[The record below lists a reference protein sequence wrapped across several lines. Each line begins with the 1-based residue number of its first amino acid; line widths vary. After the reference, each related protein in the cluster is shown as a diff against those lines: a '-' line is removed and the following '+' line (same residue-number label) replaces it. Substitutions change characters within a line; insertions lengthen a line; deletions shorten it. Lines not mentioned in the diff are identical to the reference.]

1 MINYNIWFLPRFKKN
16 IEIKHQRTYIWWAE
30 SRDAPRHLRT
40 CRLETETIATGPLWS
55 RTYSRTK
62 EKSQR
67 VNARGKRERAGMPRS
82 LLSSTPSLALPILS
96 SKSREPSVYIAT
108 RVERQRRPV
117 INVLDAMLFTRLW
130 KKRKK
135 ETKRNGEGWRNG
147 WKSHEGVPFDSPL
160 FFPRSNNKRRPLFA
174 SFKILK
180 RSNLPS
186 WRESRSNSI
195 TRVSPRK
202 SCKSSHS

>member
-1 MINYNIWFLPRFKKN
+1 MRNVADFVQRFLLTFFFFFFWIMINYNIWFLPRFKKN

-117 INVLDAMLFTRLW
+117 INVYLGRDALHETL
-130 KKRKK
+130 KK
-135 ETKRNGEGWRNG
+135 EKNKKQKETEKGEGTKGERVTRG
-147 WKSHEGVPFDSPL
+147 SLSTPL
-160 FFPRSNNKRRPLFA
+160 CSFLGQIINVAPCSLF
-174 SFKILK
+174 LK
-180 RSNLPS
+180 F
-186 WRESRSNSI
+186 
-195 TRVSPRK
+195 
-202 SCKSSHS
+202 

>member
-1 MINYNIWFLPRFKKN
+1 MRNVADFVQRFLLTFFFFFFWIMINYNIWFLPRFKKN

-117 INVLDAMLFTRLW
+117 INVCLGRDALHETLKKE
-130 KKRKK
+130 KKRNKK
-135 ETKRNGEGWRNG
+135 
-147 WKSHEGVPFDSPL
+147 
-160 FFPRSNNKRRPLFA
+160 KRRRV
-174 SFKILK
+174 KERRVK
-180 RSNLPS
+180 
-186 WRESRSNSI
+186 ESRGDPF
-195 TRVSPRK
+195 RLPFVL
-202 SCKSSHS
+202 SSAK

>member
-16 IEIKHQRTYIWWAE
+16 IETKHQRTYIWWAE

-117 INVLDAMLFTRLW
+117 INVCLGRSSRDFEKRE
-130 KKRKK
+130 KKKQK
-135 ETKRNGEGWRNG
+135 ETEKGERVTRG
-147 WKSHEGVPFDSPL
+147 SLSTPL
-160 FFPRSNNKRRPLFA
+160 C
-174 SFKILK
+174 SFLGQIINVALCSLLLK
-180 RSNLPS
+180 F
-186 WRESRSNSI
+186 
-195 TRVSPRK
+195 
-202 SCKSSHS
+202 